1 MCSGAKKVS
10 AGWQQDQALPGPIGW
25 TMRPGRV
32 GESAGEGRGAD
43 CRQEVQCDLGLR
55 NASPGPKR
63 SLGEPQP
70 STTH

>member
-1 MCSGAKKVS
+1 
-10 AGWQQDQALPGPIGW
+10 
-25 TMRPGRV
+25 MRPGRV

-43 CRQEVQCDLGLR
+43 RGQEVQCDLGLR